1 MWKACALDAQFFF
14 FPKHFF
20 KKSPGKDE
28 MAC

>member
-1 MWKACALDAQFFF
+1 MWKACALDAQFFVF
-14 FPKHFF
+14 LNIFF